1 MIIDNNELVNIV
13 GGGISGTLIN
23 SIVKAASFL
32 LELGRAVGSAIRS
45 AQTGVKCKQRKR
57 LNSLFL
63 MSNINFTIKINA

>member
-32 LELGRAVGSAIRS
+32 LELGRAVGSEIRS
-45 AQTGVKCKQRKR
+45 AQTGMKCK
-57 LNSLFL
+57 
-63 MSNINFTIKINA
+63 